1 VSIIS
6 NSWVRRLWPVERS
19 DVAQTERDARP
30 DPPREEP
37 PVTSSFRDR
46 PQERATSRWPCWPL
60 SGLRQARSRR
70 RSH

>member
-1 VSIIS
+1 MSIIS

-19 DVAQTERDARP
+19 AVSPPEHDDRS
-30 DPPREEP
+30 DPPHEET

-46 PQERATSRWPCWPL
+46 PQERATFRWPCWPL
-60 SGLRQARSRR
+60 SGLRRARSRR